1 MEAKDKLGYLLLYLV
16 GYLFLDRALNF
27 AIILT
32 FSPLEIISK
41 SNLINLPSNVSL
53 N

>member
-1 MEAKDKLGYLLLYLV
+1 MEVKDKLGYLLLYLV
-16 GYLFLDRALNF
+16 RYLFLGRALNF
-27 AIILT
+27 GIILT

-41 SNLINLPSNVSL
+41 SNLMNLPSKVSL